1 MKKGSGLIVLLI
13 LLGTPIACLSQN
25 NESTLRQKHYNLGTS
40 NIGIQGYDPISYF
53 LGKPQKGS
61 KTYSYEYNKVT
72 YYFSSTKNLE
82 LFKSSGAKFEPAYGG
97 WCAYA
102 MGATGE
108 KVEVDPETF
117 KIVNGKLY
125 LFYNSY
131 FNNTLPKWNKDE
143 KNLNKTAD
151 LNWSKIYK

>member
-1 MKKGSGLIVLLI
+1 MKKGSVLFILLI
-13 LLGTPIACLSQN
+13 FLSLSQHTLSQN
-25 NESTLRQKHYNLGTS
+25 NESALRQKHYNLANA
-40 NIGIQGYDPISYF
+40 NIALQGYDPISYF

-61 KTYSYEYNKVT
+61 KMYSYEYNKVT
-72 YYFSSTKNLE
+72 YYFSSSKNLD

-117 KIVNGKLY
+117 KIINGKLY
-125 LFYNSY
+125 LFYNAY

-143 KNLNKTAD
+143 KKLNKTAD